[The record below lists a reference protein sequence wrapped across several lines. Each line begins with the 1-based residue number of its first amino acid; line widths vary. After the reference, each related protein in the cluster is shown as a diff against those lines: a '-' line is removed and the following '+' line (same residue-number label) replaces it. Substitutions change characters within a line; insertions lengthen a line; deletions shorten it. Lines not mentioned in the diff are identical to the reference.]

1 MNKKII
7 ILAVTAVVIIA
18 AAVSAVFFLRDGN
31 KAQDETTT
39 LAPES
44 NSYEYPSYEYP
55 EFTTAPTDL
64 TTEDASANAEES
76 SKNDTSSTSKI
87 QKVTT
92 TIKKTTTTKKNNK
105 VTTTKKQTSSDIDI
119 QKLLSEKQALGFR
132 YMPGTQPTGDFYY
145 TDDKD
150 CWQVNC
156 GYNEV
161 YDHFAPM
168 TAMFIDQVRIRFD
181 YEGQEWMI
189 QLWKGNYGWLFVGAE
204 IGVYTAPIGT
214 YQEGSGAINHYNCA
228 DKSDWLSMQLD
239 CYFAEKNNGHY
250 KKVFTREYGK
260 YWWATGF
267 VKGQLTKYT
276 APRTELKIKG
286 RITFKSERMAD
297 LFIEGLRGG
306 GFRIA
311 SGNASNQ
318 LADDTF
324 YQSGA
329 DVWFNWATVNEDAFI
344 DIRGI
349 N

>member
-18 AAVSAVFFLRDGN
+18 AAVSAVFFLRNDDSA
-31 KAQDETTT
+31 KDETTT

-44 NSYEYPSYEYP
+44 SSYEYPSYNYP
-55 EFTTAPTDL
+55 EFTTAPTTLPEETSD
-64 TTEDASANAEES
+64 EDS
-76 SKNDTSSTSKI
+76 SKNDTSSTSKL

-92 TIKKTTTTKKNNK
+92 TIKKTTTTKKNSK
-105 VTTTKKQTSSDIDI
+105 TTTTTKKQTSTDIDI
-119 QKLLSEKQALGFR
+119 QKLLAEKQALGFR

-168 TAMFIDQVRIRFD
+168 TAMFIDQVRVRFD
-181 YEGQEWMI
+181 YAGKEWMI

-214 YQEGSGAINHYNCA
+214 YKEGSGSINHYNCA
-228 DKSDWLSMQLD
+228 DKSDWLKMQLD
-239 CYFAEKNNGHY
+239 CYFAEDNNGHY
-250 KKVFTREYGK
+250 KKVFTREYDE

-267 VKGQLTKYT
+267 VKGQLTKYD
-276 APRTELKIKG
+276 APRTELKMKG
-286 RITFKSERMAD
+286 RITFKSETMAN
-297 LFIEGLRGG
+297 LFVQGLREG

-324 YQSGA
+324 YQNGA
-329 DVWFNWATVNEDAFI
+329 DVWFNWATINEDAFI
-344 DIRGI
+344 DYEG
-349 N
+349 

>member
-1 MNKKII
+1 MSKKII

-18 AAVSAVFFLRDGN
+18 AAVAAVYFVRN
-31 KAQDETTT
+31 STQPEETTT
-39 LAPES
+39 TTIPS
-44 NSYEYPSYEYP
+44 YSYEYPSYEYP
-55 EFTTAPTDL
+55 EL
-64 TTEDASANAEES
+64 TTDPAELPTEEITTEN
-76 SKNDTSSTSKI
+76 KADTSTTTKV

-92 TIKKTTTTKKNNK
+92 TIKK
-105 VTTTKKQTSSDIDI
+105 VTTTKKTNNTTPTQNTSTDINI

-145 TDDKD
+145 TDDKE

-181 YEGQEWMI
+181 YAGQEWMI

-214 YQEGSGAINHYNCA
+214 YKEGAGNINHYNCA
-228 DKSDWLSMQLD
+228 SKSDWLKMQLD
-239 CYFAEKNNGHY
+239 CYWAEGNNGHY
-250 KKVFTREYGK
+250 KKAFTREYTE

-276 APRTELKIKG
+276 APRTELKMKG

-297 LFIEGLRGG
+297 LFVQGLIEG
-306 GFRIA
+306 GFRAA
-311 SGNASNQ
+311 SGYANNQ
-318 LADDTF
+318 LGDDCF
-324 YQSGA
+324 YQEGA
-329 DVWFNWATVNEDAFI
+329 DVWFLWSTINEDAFI
-344 DIRGI
+344 DYEG
-349 N
+349 

>member
-18 AAVSAVFFLRDGN
+18 AAVSAVFFLRNDDSA
-31 KAQDETTT
+31 KDETTT

-44 NSYEYPSYEYP
+44 NSYEYPSYDYP
-55 EFTTAPTDL
+55 EFTTAPTTL
-64 TTEDASANAEES
+64 PEETTTGDAEGSDSAS
-76 SKNDTSSTSKI
+76 VTSKV

-92 TIKKTTTTKKNNK
+92 TIKKTTTTKKANK
-105 VTTTKKQTSSDIDI
+105 TTTTTKKQTSSDIDI
-119 QKLLSEKQALGFR
+119 QKLLAEKQALGFR

-145 TDDKD
+145 TDDKE

-168 TAMFIDQVRIRFD
+168 TAMFIDQVRVRFD
-181 YEGQEWMI
+181 YAGKEWMI

-214 YQEGSGAINHYNCA
+214 YQEGAGNINHYNCA
-228 DKSDWLSMQLD
+228 DKSDWLKMQLD
-239 CYFAEKNNGHY
+239 CYFAEGNNGHY
-250 KKVFTREYGK
+250 KKVFTREYDE

-276 APRTELKIKG
+276 APRTELKMKG
-286 RITFKSERMAD
+286 RITFKSELMAS
-297 LFIEGLRGG
+297 LFVQGLREG

-329 DVWFNWATVNEDAFI
+329 DVWFNWATINEDAFI
-344 DIRGI
+344 DYEG
-349 N
+349 

>member
-1 MNKKII
+1 MSKKII

-18 AAVSAVFFLRDGN
+18 AAVTAVYFVRN
-31 KAQDETTT
+31 SSQPEETTT
-39 LAPES
+39 TTTEPY
-44 NSYEYPSYEYP
+44 SYEYPSYDYP
-55 EFTTAPTDL
+55 EL
-64 TTEDASANAEES
+64 TTDPTELPTEEITTEN
-76 SKNDTSSTSKI
+76 KADTSVTTKV

-105 VTTTKKQTSSDIDI
+105 VTTTKKQTSTDIDI

-145 TDDKD
+145 TDDKE

-168 TAMFIDQVRIRFD
+168 TAMFIDQVRVRFD
-181 YEGQEWMI
+181 YAGQEWMI

-214 YQEGSGAINHYNCA
+214 YKEGAGNINHYNCA
-228 DKSDWLSMQLD
+228 DQSDWLNMQLD
-239 CYFAEKNNGHY
+239 CYWAEGNNGHY
-250 KKVFTREYGK
+250 KKAFTREYGK

-276 APRTELKIKG
+276 APRTELKMKG
-286 RITFKSERMAD
+286 RITFKSEMMAN
-297 LFIEGLRGG
+297 LFVQGLREG

-311 SGNASNQ
+311 SGYASNQ
-318 LADDTF
+318 LGDDCF
-324 YQSGA
+324 YQNGA
-329 DVWFNWATVNEDAFI
+329 DVWFLWSTINEDAFV
-344 DIRGI
+344 DYAG
-349 N
+349 